1 MDTLSMSLLALIL
14 IALAIVLAFNLLQG
28 RQTRL
33 RDAWRRTLAAQP
45 RTQSTSPRAPPLTER
60 AEPTVEAPAAGTTQP
75 RQAEPVTARRREPTL
90 GDPDGAARHSR
101 SEDAPPAS
109 PTPMRRSE
117 DPEPEG
123 FASDEPASA
132 GTEMRREPVFSTAPP
147 AAASPDEAPPEA
159 RDDTAGPVL
168 DPRLDCI
175 VGLVPGSP
183 LAAERVLAAIATLRR
198 AGSKPVA
205 VEVDAGHGGWAI
217 PDAAL
222 PRVRRVRVGVLLAN
236 RHGPL
241 NPMEYAEFS
250 SVVQALARAIGAKA
264 PDLPE
269 MASVLDHAR
278 QLDEVC
284 AQLDAQIGLNIET
297 ETVLAPA
304 ELAALATGLGLQ
316 ERGNNRFTATGD
328 LGETLFSLA
337 LGERAEQLTLLLDVP
352 RAPQHADPW
361 GRMLETAQVCVQ
373 RTGGEIIDDA
383 GRVLTEA
390 DIAILGRQLEM
401 RYRSLEEA
409 GLDAGS
415 APALRIFN

>member
-33 RDAWRRTLAAQP
+33 RDAWRRTLSAHPPGSSPPP
-45 RTQSTSPRAPPLTER
+45 RPPTVTDR
-60 AEPTVEAPAAGTTQP
+60 AEPTVEAPAAGAALPPQ
-75 RQAEPVTARRREPTL
+75 RESVTPRRREPTL
-90 GDPDGAARHSR
+90 GDQDGAARHRGSEGAPPGSPPPLR
-101 SEDAPPAS
+101 SSEAWESEDF
-109 PTPMRRSE
+109 E
-117 DPEPEG
+117 Q
-123 FASDEPASA
+123 DEAASA
-132 GTEMRREPVFSTAPP
+132 GTEVRREPVFSEGPHSVAASDETPP
-147 AAASPDEAPPEA
+147 AA
-159 RDDTAGPVL
+159 RDDIAGPVL

-175 VGLVPGSP
+175 VGLVPGAP
-183 LAAERVLAAIATLRR
+183 MAAERVLTAIATLRR

-205 VEVDAGHGGWAI
+205 VEVDAGRGGWAI

-222 PRVRRVRVGVLLAN
+222 PRVHRVRVGVLLAN

-250 SVVQALARAIGAKA
+250 NVVQALARSIGAQA
-264 PDLPE
+264 PGLPE

-316 ERGNNRFTATGD
+316 ERGNNRFTATGH

-361 GRMLETAQVCVQ
+361 GRMLETARVCAQ

-390 DIAILGRQLEM
+390 DITILGRQLEM